1 MKMKIKL
8 KVIRDVF
15 QALAPLVTF
24 DSVMFVF
31 AVMVL
36 VCAFAW
42 TPKKKVVFKKA
53 TITFLQWWDGEMRA
67 GALQKLVDDFEAEN
81 PAIQVKL
88 ERRSKDDVFR
98 YLVAETPP
106 AGMPPRCDV
115 AALDPYWVPLL
126 VQKNLLYQLD
136 AAFFEDARLAGG
148 GAAGADGA
156 EAGVAET
163 FALSGGYYAVPVAR
177 FPNFLFYNVT
187 LLQNAGFD
195 RPPKTREEFYDMCKK
210 ISAGKLGVY
219 GFAVSGDVWTD
230 CFPLIW
236 QAGINTPRLLAQSGA
251 NGTGGANA
259 IGEAGIGGI
268 TADAF
273 LGDRAVHQTVAFLR
287 QLNAERVVLPYFAGF
302 SEDEKIKAFAAGR
315 VAMMSAPISAVSRLR
330 AAGGAPQFNITTIP
344 APGNYS
350 GRPVFNCKAWFAGIP
365 AAGEHIDSALIFLEF
380 LMYKQREFAAAAGG
394 IQTLRENRITPE
406 MEVRDDLHTKASNLF
421 DSGELIEDYYLFDD
435 LDAAGGALIDEVRRG
450 Q

>member
-1 MKMKIKL
+1 MKLEL
-8 KVIRDVF
+8 KPIRDF
-15 QALAPLVTF
+15 FRTLSPLVTF
-24 DSVMFVF
+24 DSVLFVF
-31 AVMVL
+31 AVLVL

-53 TITFLQWWDGEMRA
+53 AITFLQWWDGEMRA
-67 GALQKLVDDFEAEN
+67 GSLQKLVDEFEAEN

-88 ERRSKDDVFR
+88 ERRGKDDVFR
-98 YLVAETPP
+98 YLLAEAAQTAPP

-115 AALDPYWVPLL
+115 VALDPYWIPLL
-126 VQKNLLYQLD
+126 AQKKVLLQLD
-136 AAFFEDARLAGG
+136 ASFFDEARVGAGG
-148 GAAGADGA
+148 AVDS
-156 EAGVAET
+156 AGVEPFET
-163 FALSGGYYAVPVAR
+163 FARADGYYAAPVAR

-187 LLQNAGFD
+187 LVQNAGFD

-210 ISAGKLGVY
+210 ISSGSLGVY

-236 QAGINTPRLLAQSGA
+236 QAGVNLPRLLAQSAKNGA
-251 NGTGGANA
+251 DDAGEGGL
-259 IGEAGIGGI
+259 
-268 TADAF
+268 TADVF
-273 LGDRAVHQTVAFLR
+273 LNDRAVRQTLAFLR
-287 QLNAERVVLPYFAGF
+287 QLNEERVVLPYFASF
-302 SEDEKIKAFAAGR
+302 SEDEKLKAFAAGR
-315 VAMMSAPISAVSRLR
+315 VAMISAPVSAASRLR
-330 AAGGAPQFNITTIP
+330 PASGGPQFNITTIP

-421 DSGELIEDYYLFDD
+421 DGGELIEDYYLFDD
-435 LDAAGGALIDEVRRG
+435 LDQAGAALIDEVRRR